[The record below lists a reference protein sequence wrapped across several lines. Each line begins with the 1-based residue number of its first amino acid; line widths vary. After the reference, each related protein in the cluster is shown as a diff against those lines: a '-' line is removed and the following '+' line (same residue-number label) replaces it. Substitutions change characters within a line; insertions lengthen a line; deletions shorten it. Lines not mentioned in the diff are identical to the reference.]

1 MLTKIQNFIS
11 EPQLSTLVREI
22 STLEWEDGAK
32 TAGAA
37 KNRKNNEQLTHATP
51 SAKPHLQ
58 SVMRYIMQHP
68 EVSAWAQPRRIARI
82 QFARYGEGMFYG
94 SHNDAS
100 ITHFNPLPTRADLSF
115 TIFLNAPSEY
125 EGGEL
130 VLESPL
136 GETALKEAAG
146 TIVLYD
152 TGLRHRVEKITSGKR
167 LVIVGWIESMV
178 RSPEARDVLH
188 DMTSVLRSV
197 ATQDP
202 ESEEAITLRRIRGNL
217 LRMWA
222 ET

>member
-1 MLTKIQNFIS
+1 MLTKIENFFTPS
-11 EPQLSTLVREI
+11 QLSSLVQDLEG
-22 STLEWEDGAK
+22 LEWEDGAK

-37 KNRKNNEQLTHATP
+37 KKRKNNEQLTHASA

-58 SVMRYIMQHP
+58 SLMRHIMQHP
-68 EVSAWAQPRRIARI
+68 EVNAWVQPRRIARI
-82 QFARYGEGMFYG
+82 QFARYGAGMFYG

-115 TIFLNAPSEY
+115 TIFLNAPAEY

-130 VLESPL
+130 VLESAL
-136 GETALKEAAG
+136 GEAALKEAAG
-146 TIVLYD
+146 TIVIYD
-152 TGLRHRVEKITSGKR
+152 TGLRHRVEKITSGTR
-167 LVIVGWIESMV
+167 LVVVGWIESMI

-188 DMTSVLRSV
+188 DLTSVLRSV
-197 ATQDP
+197 SQHDLEGA
-202 ESEEAITLRRIRGNL
+202 EAITLRRVRGNL

>member
-94 SHNDAS
+94 SHNDAP
-100 ITHFNPLPTRADLSF
+100 ITHFHPLPSRADLSF
-115 TIFLNAPSEY
+115 TIFLNEPSEY

-146 TIVLYD
+146 TVVLYN
-152 TGLRHRVEKITSGKR
+152 TGLRHRVEPITSGSR
-167 LVIVGWIESMV
+167 LVVVGWIESLV
-178 RSPEARDVLH
+178 RSPESRDVLQ
-188 DMTSVLRSV
+188 DLTTVLQSVSQNDSDGEDAV
-197 ATQDP
+197 
-202 ESEEAITLRRIRGNL
+202 TLRRVRGNL
-217 LRMWA
+217 LRLWS